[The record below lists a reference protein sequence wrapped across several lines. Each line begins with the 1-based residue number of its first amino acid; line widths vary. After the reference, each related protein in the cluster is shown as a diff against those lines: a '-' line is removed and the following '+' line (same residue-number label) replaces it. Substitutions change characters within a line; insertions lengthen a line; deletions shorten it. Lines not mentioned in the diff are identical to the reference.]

1 MDYGLLEAR
10 IRGESVLMV
19 LSSAA
24 YGTEKKNAHLIL
36 ANSRTIYHTYT
47 QMVELSVSCKD
58 AEDPNCWARYGTV
71 VDLELDLELD
81 RFRSDENNSRFV
93 SHLDLDLQD
102 FDTALGEM
110 VDADSRGRKRKLSAL
125 DPAEDTATAVD
136 EGPPPK
142 RWFEGVER
150 VARKV
155 VGTFGFVV

>member
-1 MDYGLLEAR
+1 M
-10 IRGESVLMV
+10 
-19 LSSAA
+19 
-24 YGTEKKNAHLIL
+24 

-47 QMVELSVSCKD
+47 QILELSVSCKD
-58 AEDPNCWARYGTV
+58 AEDPNCWARYGIV

-102 FDTALGEM
+102 FDTALREM

-125 DPAEDTATAVD
+125 DPAEDTPRAVD
-136 EGPPPK
+136 EGPTPK

-155 VGTFGFVV
+155 VGTSGFVV